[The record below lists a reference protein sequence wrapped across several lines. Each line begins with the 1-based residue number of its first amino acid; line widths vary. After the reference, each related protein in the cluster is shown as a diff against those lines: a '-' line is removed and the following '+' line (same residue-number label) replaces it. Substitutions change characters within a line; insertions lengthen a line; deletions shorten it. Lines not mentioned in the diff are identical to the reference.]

1 MLKKIRQIVREKER
15 ARERRRERLQLKV
28 RELDSSL
35 FIP

>member
-15 ARERRRERLQLKV
+15 ERERRRERLQLKV